1 MFQRLTR
8 AMAAL
13 LILTLPLL
21 TGCRGKTGAVAA
33 SPEKARDTL
42 RQGLD
47 AWKSG
52 KTADAIKASDSII
65 FSDSDLEKG
74 SRLLNY
80 EVQGDGASDGFDW
93 QLRVKLTLQDA
104 TGNKDEKRAVY
115 NVNTSPKLVIVRKE
129 M

>member
-1 MFQRLTR
+1 MVP
-8 AMAAL
+8 L
-13 LILTLPLL
+13 LILTLPVLA
-21 TGCRGKTGAVAA
+21 GCRGKTGAVDA
-33 SPEKARDTL
+33 SPEKAREAL

-52 KTADAIKASDSII
+52 KAAESIKASDSIV
-65 FSDSDLEKG
+65 FSDSDLDNGAK
-74 SRLLNY
+74 LLNY

-93 QLRVKLTLQDA
+93 QMRVKLTLQDA
-104 TGNKDEKRAVY
+104 TGNKSEKRAVY